1 MGVVGSSPGEGD
13 AAQPMIDWINAA
25 PPAELAPELMAAF
38 GPDAPRRVPRLA
50 VADLSDWMFRRY
62 PKQTGFVVQARP
74 VRESIYEAVQLL
86 EHSELV
92 YIRWTSD
99 NECSWSATRFGL
111 TTLANGKA
119 AVRQRIK
126 DRTGF

>member
-1 MGVVGSSPGEGD
+1 
-13 AAQPMIDWINAA
+13 MIDWINAA
-25 PPAELAPELMAAF
+25 PPADLAVELMAAF
-38 GPDAPRRVPRLA
+38 GPDAPRRVPWLG

-86 EHSELV
+86 EHSEFV
-92 YIRWTSD
+92 YVRWTSD

-111 TTLANGKA
+111 AKLAEGKA